1 MIEFEEKR
9 PFSRINANC
18 RMTFKHADA
27 EAMHDGLCINISG
40 SGILFQADNPV
51 EPGKAI
57 EIHTLPNNAATPP
70 LTAFIEVVRCT
81 EVNNRGHYH
90 IAGTVKGIKSE

>member
-18 RMTFKHADA
+18 RMTFRHADSVTV
-27 EAMHDGLCINISG
+27 HDGFCLNISG
-40 SGILFQADNPV
+40 SGILFQADVPV
-51 EPGKAI
+51 EAGRAI
-57 EIHTLPNNAATPP
+57 EIHTLPNNAGTPP

-81 EVNNRGHYH
+81 QTDDREVYQ